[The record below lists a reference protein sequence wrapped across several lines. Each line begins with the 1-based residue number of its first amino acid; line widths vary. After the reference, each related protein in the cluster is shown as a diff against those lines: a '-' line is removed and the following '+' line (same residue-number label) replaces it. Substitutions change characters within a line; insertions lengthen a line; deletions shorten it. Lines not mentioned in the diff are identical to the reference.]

1 LFLLVTL
8 LLFIITL
15 LFILLTYFCDDSTS
29 PFNGYIARNW
39 NIVDAMMMVTFA
51 LRLICFIFGL
61 FVGFCFSFCCMVFLL
76 FARVCLH
83 VLFCLG
89 FKFRVN

>member
-1 LFLLVTL
+1 V
-8 LLFIITL
+8 
-15 LFILLTYFCDDSTS
+15 YV
-29 PFNGYIARNW
+29 ARNW

-61 FVGFCFSFCCMVFLL
+61 FVGFCFCFCCMVFLL

-89 FKFRVN
+89 FKFRVNQSSLNFYCICLCKVIYCKLHFDLK